1 MRTLNEK
8 VAGLMEFFGTDS
20 AEALSAIE
28 SVLREQDRDTR
39 HACAEAVIQ
48 HGDAPAL
55 EMIDR
60 CYAACINARAV

>member
-8 VAGLMEFFGTDS
+8 VAGLMEFFGADS
-20 AEALSAIE
+20 AEAQSAIE

-60 CYAACINARAV
+60 CYAACINARSI